1 MPADDDARTSNG
13 TSRPSHNGASTA
25 ESTTSSANGIY
36 KATIATNGAS
46 AASRLASSSYHGH
59 DREEVTRILI
69 QTLADMGYQSAAE
82 SLSHDS
88 GFQLES
94 KTVGSFRTAI
104 IDGVWDVAEELLS
117 GAAASGDRSQQG
129 NGLVLASGSNPSL
142 MRFWIRQ
149 QKFLELLESKHISQ
163 ALVVLRTELTP
174 LYQDTQKLH
183 MLSSLLMCTSTEDL
197 RSKSGWDGSR
207 GNSRRELLSELS
219 KCISPS
225 VMLPQNR
232 LAVLLDQV
240 KQSQIDSCLWHTSAS
255 SPSLYSDHICDRTH
269 FPNETA
275 LQLTDLTGEVW
286 GVQFSNDGRRLAGFG
301 SNDTVMIWEVP
312 SFNVVRTL
320 GEHVDGCANLA
331 WSPDD
336 SMIVTCG
343 RDKHARLWDTKSG
356 HLLKKIGRLAEPVSG
371 CVWAPDGQ
379 SFVVSSLDKEHSIQ
393 SWSVDGELICDWA
406 KKHRVQDVCGSAD
419 GHWLVA
425 VDDSQSIHIY
435 NAVTRK
441 LECTMKLDSR
451 PTSVSISVDSR
462 HLLVNKQNDEAQLID
477 LVARKPVQKFLGHTG
492 GACLIRS
499 AFGGANESF
508 VVSGSE
514 DGSILIWHKNS
525 GVAVEKLQ
533 GHSPRTNAVVWNP
546 TDPCMIASCGDEGV
560 IKIWSNKAK
569 GATLR
574 SIRGGADL

>member
-25 ESTTSSANGIY
+25 ETTTSSANGIY
-36 KATIATNGAS
+36 KAAIATNGSS

-59 DREEVTRILI
+59 DKEEVTRILI

-117 GAAASGDRSQQG
+117 GAAASGDRGQQG

-219 KCISPS
+219 I
-225 VMLPQNR
+225 
-232 LAVLLDQV
+232 
-240 KQSQIDSCLWHTSAS
+240 
-255 SPSLYSDHICDRTH
+255 
-269 FPNETA
+269 
-275 LQLTDLTGEVW
+275 
-286 GVQFSNDGRRLAGFG
+286 
-301 SNDTVMIWEVP
+301 MIWEVP

-320 GEHVDGCANLA
+320 GDHVDGCANLA

-477 LVARKPVQKFLGHTG
+477 LIARKPVQKFIGHTG

-525 GVAVEKLQ
+525 GVAVERLQ

-560 IKIWSNKAK
+560 IKM
-569 GATLR
+569 
-574 SIRGGADL
+574 